1 MGERVDV
8 TMAAR
13 GDGDT
18 CGLDADDP
26 VVKADRNWRERGW
39 ASGPHLRAMLSISQV
54 QDMLQARNAA
64 LFDPHHLTGP
74 RHEALAVLYFSREGQ
89 MSLGK
94 LGQRL
99 MVHPTSVTA
108 VVDTLERLGFVER
121 VAHPSD
127 RRQTLARI
135 TDLGRTT
142 MEQAAQEIAVEGFGL
157 GALTLTEAESLC
169 LLLKKVRRDA
179 GLDRQGTA
187 GAEAS

>member
-1 MGERVDV
+1 
-8 TMAAR
+8 
-13 GDGDT
+13 
-18 CGLDADDP
+18 
-26 VVKADRNWRERGW
+26 
-39 ASGPHLRAMLSISQV
+39 
-54 QDMLQARNAA
+54 
-64 LFDPHHLTGP
+64 
-74 RHEALAVLYFSREGQ
+74 

-121 VAHPSD
+121 VAHPTD

-142 MEQAAQEIAVEGFGL
+142 MEQASQEISVDDFGL
-157 GALTLTEAESLC
+157 GALSGAEAESLC
-169 LLLKKVRRDA
+169 LLLKKVRSAA

>member
-1 MGERVDV
+1 MGKPTR
-8 TMAAR
+8 R
-13 GDGDT
+13 DGDA
-18 CGLDADDP
+18 CGLDRDDP
-26 VVKADRNWRERGW
+26 IFKADRNWRERGW
-39 ASGPHLRAMLSISQV
+39 PSGAHFRAMLSISQV
-54 QDMLQARNAA
+54 QDMLRAHNDD

-121 VAHPSD
+121 AAHPTD

-142 MEQAAQEIAVEGFGL
+142 MEQASQEISVDDFGL
-157 GALTLTEAESLC
+157 GALSGAEAESLC
-169 LLLKKVRRDA
+169 LLLKKVRSAA

>member
-1 MGERVDV
+1 MSRSPRRDVDE
-8 TMAAR
+8 
-13 GDGDT
+13 
-18 CGLDADDP
+18 CGLDSDDP

-54 QDMLQARNAA
+54 EDMLQARSAA

-99 MVHPTSVTA
+99 MVHPTSVT
-108 VVDTLERLGFVER
+108 VTVDTLERLGLVER

-127 RRQTLARI
+127 RRQTLAQI

-142 MEQAAQEIAVEGFGL
+142 
-157 GALTLTEAESLC
+157 
-169 LLLKKVRRDA
+169 
-179 GLDRQGTA
+179 
-187 GAEAS
+187 

>member
-1 MGERVDV
+1 MRKD
-8 TMAAR
+8 ADA
-13 GDGDT
+13 
-18 CGLDADDP
+18 CGLDPADP
-26 VVKADRNWRERGW
+26 VVKADRNWHERGW
-39 ASGPHLRAMLSISQV
+39 AAGPHFRAMLSIGQV
-54 QDMLQARNAA
+54 QDMLAA
-64 LFDPHHLTGP
+64 HSAKYLTPHHLTGS
-74 RHEALAVLYFSREGQ
+74 RHEALAVLYFSRDGQ

-108 VVDTLERLGFVER
+108 VVDTLEKLGFVER

-135 TDLGRTT
+135 TAHGRTA
-142 MEQAAQEIAVEGFGL
+142 MERASQEIEVDAYGL
-157 GALTLTEAESLC
+157 AALTDAEAEALC
-169 LLLKKVRRDA
+169 LLLKKVRRQA